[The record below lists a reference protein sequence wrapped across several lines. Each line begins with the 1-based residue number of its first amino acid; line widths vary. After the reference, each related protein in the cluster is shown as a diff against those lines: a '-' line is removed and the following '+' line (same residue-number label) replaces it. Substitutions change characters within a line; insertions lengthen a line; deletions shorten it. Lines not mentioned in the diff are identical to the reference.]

1 MNFLQKEA
9 DSYFSKIT
17 NANVFAEYTVLLGVF
32 NALISR
38 YFNDESS
45 LIYSLKIEE
54 KVPLLFDLEL
64 IEEKITQNIF
74 SSN

>member
-1 MNFLQKEA
+1 
-9 DSYFSKIT
+9 
-17 NANVFAEYTVLLGVF
+17 LGVF